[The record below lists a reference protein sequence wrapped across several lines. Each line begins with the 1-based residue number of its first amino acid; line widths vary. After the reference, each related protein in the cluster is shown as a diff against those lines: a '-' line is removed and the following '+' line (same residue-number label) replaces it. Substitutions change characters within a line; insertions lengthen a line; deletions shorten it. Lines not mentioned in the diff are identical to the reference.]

1 MNGIKRKPIVL
12 THRTPAINPS
22 NYSLPFIMSKS
33 PESIIIVGAGI
44 VGSALA
50 YHLSQSPTHRNIT
63 IIDRSFKSL
72 LGSTGIA
79 PGFVGQFN
87 ESEILTKLAIDTVS
101 EFVKIPGGFDRV
113 GGLEIAFQNAGIERL
128 KARCEDAKKLGLP
141 AEILCIEE
149 AHRLAPELVNTSGPG
164 AAVFFSSDGT
174 ANAVRIATWY
184 QDEARKRGVNFV
196 EADVQKLV
204 ITQGRTTGT
213 EVLENDTPRQ
223 LNADKVILTTGLW
236 AQDLS
241 SELNFPVPVI
251 PVGHPYMHGQTHD
264 SLTKLPFVR
273 WPEHHVYARD
283 HGSNFGI
290 GSYDHE
296 PASHKPFNGTATGE
310 WIEGFKQPLKFA
322 TGLLPPAAA
331 EEFREGKSFNGV
343 FSMTPDNMPLAG
355 KVDSVEG
362 LYMAVAVWITHS
374 VGVVK
379 FLMGIMDGEDVDD
392 QTRQTLDPQRFRGQD
407 FEELERRS
415 LSGYNSIYKTVK
427 SGTA

>member
-1 MNGIKRKPIVL
+1 
-12 THRTPAINPS
+12 
-22 NYSLPFIMSKS
+22 MSE
-33 PESIIIVGAGI
+33 PTESIIIVGAGI
-44 VGSALA
+44 VGSSLA
-50 YHLSQSPTHRNIT
+50 YHLCQSPTNRNIT
-63 IIDRSFKSL
+63 LIDRSFKSL

-101 EFVKIPGGFDRV
+101 EISKIPGGFDRV
-113 GGLEIAFQNAGIERL
+113 GGLEIAFQDAGIERL

-141 AEILCIEE
+141 AKMTTIEE
-149 AHRLAPELVNTSGPG
+149 AHTLAPELVNGSGPG

-184 QDEARKRGVNFV
+184 QDEARKQGVNFV

-204 ITQGRTTGT
+204 ITQGRVTGV
-213 EVLENDTPRQ
+213 EVLENGAPRQ

-241 SELNFPVPVI
+241 SELGFPVPVI
-251 PVGHPYMHGQTHD
+251 PVGHPYMHGQKHDPLTHRI
-264 SLTKLPFVR
+264 PFVR

-283 HGSNFGI
+283 HRSNFGI

-296 PASHKPFNGTATGE
+296 PTSHKPSNGTATGE

-331 EEFREGKSFNGV
+331 EEFRDGRSFNGV

-355 KVDSVEG
+355 KVDSIEG

-379 FLMGIMDGEDVDD
+379 FLVSVMDGETVDN
-392 QTRQTLDPQRFRGQD
+392 QTREALDPERFRGQD
-407 FEELERRS
+407 SVELEKRS

-427 SGTA
+427 SGAA